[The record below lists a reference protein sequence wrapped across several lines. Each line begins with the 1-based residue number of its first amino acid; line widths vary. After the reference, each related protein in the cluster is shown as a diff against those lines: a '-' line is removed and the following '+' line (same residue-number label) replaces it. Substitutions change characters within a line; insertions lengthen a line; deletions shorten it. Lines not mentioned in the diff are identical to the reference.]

1 MHTTCLSRYFNYIS
15 YSQLKNE
22 GYDVDNIRVPVVKYN
37 LDNIEYDNKHG
48 YHDITTKKEW
58 IIINMIYII
67 ELNSKNA
74 NLYIK
79 KFGKI
84 NLFNQFHNLFIV

>member
-37 LDNIEYDNKHG
+37 LDNIDESSSYLWGAPGEEFG
-48 YHDITTKKEW
+48 Y
-58 IIINMIYII
+58 
-67 ELNSKNA
+67 LA
-74 NLYIK
+74 NLYLYDK
-79 KFGKI
+79 KLTATEILQNYNTLKDRFG
-84 NLFNQFHNLFIV
+84 L